1 MVSDF
6 LQPDGVSHITDTCN
20 GGPCYSGTF
29 AGPWGATPAQPTSPE
44 ASAVSRKCP
53 KEVPAILASSAAE
66 RPASTETRRGGS
78 VPSSQVTVPGQ

>member
-29 AGPWGATPAQPTSPE
+29 TGP
-44 ASAVSRKCP
+44 
-53 KEVPAILASSAAE
+53 
-66 RPASTETRRGGS
+66 
-78 VPSSQVTVPGQ
+78 